1 MAKKRKIILAAAVL
15 AVILAALLAR
25 PVIHM
30 IAELL
35 DPGQE
40 ALTDLFPLKEGEVA
54 LVVDDELLE
63 ERAVTLDGEIYVP
76 AEVAMS
82 HMDQRIYVDT
92 VEQSLSYAMTDGV
105 ITARAGETNYV
116 IGREQ
121 QTAQYPI
128 LNQKEGQYY
137 VSLSFIEEH
146 ASCYYKLYH
155 NPERLVVMSD
165 REAVYTIG
173 TLGEDTRVRKGPNK
187 KYKYYV
193 ELAEGA
199 RVFIEK
205 DVKEENEYIAV
216 TTMDGVSGY
225 IPKDR
230 IEKETEQ
237 TWEFEKTPQVFA
249 QNAMNETVCLGWHQV
264 TNESSSGSLP
274 ASVDQAKALNVLS
287 PTWYALSDNNGNFE
301 SFANSSYVS
310 QAHARGL
317 KVWGLINDFGKGI
330 KLSKIL
336 GVTSN
341 RTRLINNLV
350 ASAIQY
356 ELDGINIDFEHVT
369 KDNAAAFLQF
379 LRELTLKCHAN
390 DLIVSVDNY
399 SPASFNAFY
408 DLAEQGRIVDYVILM
423 AYDEHYAGSEESGS
437 VSSLPFVQEGV
448 KNVLAKVPKER
459 MITALPF
466 YTRLWKEVKTSSGV
480 RVTSEA
486 YGMSGAESMVRAND
500 ASPKWDDATG
510 QYYAEFKS
518 SGATYKIWLEE
529 ETSLQKKLEVVTAN
543 QAAGVAFWKMGF
555 ERAVTWTTIQNSLQ

>member
-1 MAKKRKIILAAAVL
+1 M
-15 AVILAALLAR
+15 
-25 PVIHM
+25 
-30 IAELL
+30 
-35 DPGQE
+35 
-40 ALTDLFPLKEGEVA
+40 
-54 LVVDDELLE
+54 
-63 ERAVTLDGEIYVP
+63 
-76 AEVAMS
+76 
-82 HMDQRIYVDT
+82 
-92 VEQSLSYAMTDGV
+92 
-105 ITARAGETNYV
+105 
-116 IGREQ
+116 
-121 QTAQYPI
+121 
-128 LNQKEGQYY
+128 
-137 VSLSFIEEH
+137 
-146 ASCYYKLYH
+146 
-155 NPERLVVMSD
+155 
-165 REAVYTIG
+165 
-173 TLGEDTRVRKGPNK
+173 
-187 KYKYYV
+187 
-193 ELAEGA
+193 
-199 RVFIEK
+199 FIEK

-237 TWEFEKTPQVFA
+237 TWEFEKTPQDFA

>member
-1 MAKKRKIILAAAVL
+1 MAKKRKIILVAAVL
-15 AVILAALLAR
+15 VVVLAALLAK

-30 IAELL
+30 IAEML

-40 ALTDLFPLKEGEVA
+40 ELNDLFRLKEGEVA
-54 LVVDDELLE
+54 LVVNDELLDD
-63 ERAVTLDGEIYVP
+63 RALKIDGEIYVP
-76 AEVAMS
+76 AEIAMGY
-82 HMDQRIYVDT
+82 MDQRIYVDT
-92 VEQSLSYAMTDGV
+92 VEQSMSYATTDGV
-105 ITARAGETNYV
+105 ITAQAGKTEYTK
-116 IGREQ
+116 GKEQ
-121 QTAQYPI
+121 QAAKYPV
-128 LNQKEGQYY
+128 LNQKDESYY
-137 VSLSFIEEH
+137 ISLSFMEQH
-146 ASCYYKLYH
+146 ASCYYKVYD
-155 NPERLVVMSD
+155 NPSRLVIMSD
-165 REAVYTIG
+165 RETAYTLG
-173 TLGEDTRVRKGPNK
+173 TLNQDTRVRKGPNK

-193 ELAEGA
+193 ELAEGD
-199 RVFIEK
+199 RVFVEK
-205 DVKEENEYIAV
+205 DIKEENEYIAV

-230 IEKETEQ
+230 IEKETKQ
-237 TWEFEKTPQVFA
+237 AWKFEKTPEVFA
-249 QNAMNETVCLGWHQV
+249 QQSMNETVCLGWHQV
-264 TNESSSGSLP
+264 TNESSSASLP
-274 ASVDQAKALNVLS
+274 ASLDQAKELNVLS

-301 SFANSSYVS
+301 SLANSSYVS

-330 KLSKIL
+330 KLSKVL

-356 ELDGINIDFEHVT
+356 ELDGINIDFENVT
-369 KDNAAAFLQF
+369 KDNAGAYLQF

-399 SPASFNAFY
+399 SPAAYNAFY

-437 VSSLPFVQEGV
+437 VSSLPFVEEGV

-459 MITALPF
+459 MVTALPF

-480 RVTSEA
+480 KVTSEA

-529 ETSLQKKLEVVTAN
+529 ETSLKKKLEVVTKN
-543 QAAGVAFWKMGF
+543 QVAGVAFWKLGF
-555 ERAVTWTTIQNSLQ
+555 ERAVTWTTIQDALK